1 MTDKVYDVTALVLD
15 SAALNSNQMT
25 LNLYNSTGPGLIF
38 HADGRLEITGTL
50 STDEATQE
58 IARMLVEHYGKEF
71 IKKKLQ
77 MEADHGH
84 D

>member
-1 MTDKVYDVTALVLD
+1 MTF
-15 SAALNSNQMT
+15 
-25 LNLYNSTGPGLIF
+25 NLYSATGPGLIF

-58 IARMLVEHYGKEF
+58 IARMLVENYGKEF
-71 IKKKLQ
+71 LKKKLQ
-77 MEADHGH
+77 MENNHGH